1 MSQNVKHESKTTV
14 VPYVG
19 IERIIE
25 ILKIMYKNNMKEQSL
40 ENIAKSLECGL
51 SNLNNVTPTLSVL
64 GLGEVQKGILKLTP
78 DGLVC
83 ADAFLHN
90 DFEKAKI
97 VLKRNIEKSES
108 LLFTKSLLESR
119 STISGDEI
127 GNALS
132 ERFNKGWKSLQTIR
146 NFGNSCASIIAFA
159 GFGYYND
166 GILSN
171 KPPSIKVMSTFY
183 PPSIGYNSMIN
194 LLKSLH
200 GFERINIKDIAKKI
214 QTSEQNLYTNLTVC
228 TILNLVEKETAKTY
242 KLTDYG
248 SQLIDP
254 TISEENKVRLFRKC
268 LLKSQY
274 GEIIKKLSE
283 SKQERSYSKIADV
296 LSFFMKKDWSEKSKL
311 SIVKKFITWLNNAG
325 LTEKIKPGIYKII
338 VNEDEKLEIT
348 NKPSE
353 EQSSESHVNL
363 ESIYEI
369 GRSIGALESIVL
381 DIDKTKFF
389 NEKLTILKGLLEE
402 HVDLKMTLDMLGNNF
417 QIATDTKNPLVYQSN
432 VDFVRNKVKEKMLGG
447 KKV

>member
-1 MSQNVKHESKTTV
+1 MSQNVKHESKATI

-25 ILKIMYKNNMKEQSL
+25 ILKTMYKNNMKEQSL
-40 ENIAKSLECGL
+40 VSIAKLLECGP
-51 SNLNNVTPTLSVL
+51 SNLNNVTPTLSIL

-97 VLKRNIEKSES
+97 VLKRNLEDSEA

-159 GFGYYND
+159 GFGYYTD

-171 KPPSIKVMSTFY
+171 KPPSIKITSTFY

-200 GFERINIKDIAKKI
+200 GFERVNIKDIAKKI
-214 QTSEQNLYTNLTVC
+214 QTNEQNLYTNLTIC

-242 KLTDYG
+242 KLTDNG

-254 TISEENKVRLFRKC
+254 TISEENKIKLFRKC

-283 SKQERSYSKIADV
+283 SEQGRNVSKIGDV

-311 SIVKKFITWLNNAG
+311 PIVKKFITWLNNAG
-325 LTEKIKPGIYKII
+325 LTEKTKPGIYKII
-338 VNEDEKLEIT
+338 IHEDEKLET
-348 NKPSE
+348 HDKTFE
-353 EQSSESHVNL
+353 EESTKSHVKL
-363 ESIYEI
+363 ESVYEI
-369 GRSIGALESIVL
+369 GRSIGALESIML
-381 DIDKTKFF
+381 DMDKTEFF

-402 HVDLKMTLDMLGNNF
+402 HGDIKMTLDMLGNNF
-417 QIATDTKNPLVYQSN
+417 QVATDTKNPAVYQSN
-432 VDFVRNKVKEKMLGG
+432 VDFVRNKVKEKMFGSN
-447 KKV
+447 KV

>member
-1 MSQNVKHESKTTV
+1 MSHNVKHESKTTI
-14 VPYVG
+14 VPYVN
-19 IERIIE
+19 IERIME

-40 ENIAKSLECGL
+40 KNLAKLLECGL
-51 SNLNNVTPTLSVL
+51 SNLSNVTPTLGIL

-97 VLKRNIEKSES
+97 VLKRNIDHSEP

-119 STISGDEI
+119 STISSDEI

-132 ERFNKGWKSLQTIR
+132 ERFNKNWRSLQTIR
-146 NFGNSCASIIAFA
+146 NFGISCASIVAFA

-166 GILSN
+166 GVLSN
-171 KPPSIKVMSTFY
+171 RPPSIQVTSTFY
-183 PPSIGYNSMIN
+183 PPTIGYNSMIN

-200 GFERINIKDIAKKI
+200 GFERVNIKDIAKKI
-214 QTSEQNLYTNLTVC
+214 QTNEPNLYTNLTIC
-228 TILNLVEKETAKTY
+228 TILDLVERETTKTY
-242 KLTDYG
+242 KLTDNG

-254 TISEENKVRLFRKC
+254 TISEENKIRVFRKC
-268 LLKSQY
+268 LLNSQY
-274 GEIIKKLSE
+274 GEIIEKLSE
-283 SKQERSYSKIADV
+283 SEQGRNYSKIGDV
-296 LSFFMKKDWSEKSKL
+296 LSFFMRKDWSEKSKL
-311 SIVKKFITWLNNAG
+311 SIVKKFITWLNNAC

-338 VNEDEKLEIT
+338 IDKDEKLEIT

-353 EQSSESHVNL
+353 EQSSENQVNL

-369 GRSIGALESIVL
+369 GRSVGALESIML

-389 NEKLTILKGLLEE
+389 NEKLTIFKGLLEE
-402 HVDLKMTLDMLGNNF
+402 HEDLKMTLDMLGNNF
-417 QIATDTKNPLVYQSN
+417 QIATDTKNPAVYQAN
-432 VDFVRNKVKEKMLGG
+432 VDFVRNKVKEKIFGG